1 MVVLTKRVHPGSE
14 ICISYSPIFQVRSSW
29 QKRSKVAFYGCFT
42 ADLSSHSLLQSDA
55 KVKRHDYL
63 TTHYKFDCQCIS
75 CLCEWPVYTGMTK
88 SVAKKGMSAK
98 ANEIKGVYATIHKQT
113 IQDVQVMITY

>member
-1 MVVLTKRVHPGSE
+1 M
-14 ICISYSPIFQVRSSW
+14 
-29 QKRSKVAFYGCFT
+29 
-42 ADLSSHSLLQSDA
+42 ADVSSHSLLQSDA

-113 IQDVQVMITY
+113 IQDVQVIEKCNFTGIRYFHKKISFR